1 MILIN
6 YLRRTWQRIAIRL
19 GVIKPPVRRHK
30 PDELVDDVIN
40 HIVNTPGAFIV
51 AVETR
56 QAMVKILSYMEKN
69 GISSVGAM
77 LSKEDI
83 PSLGRIH
90 SHAFVLQ
97 EMESNPGAYRVVVM
111 TKVIAGTGW
120 NVPQPY
126 HVWWGYVHLVS
137 TFHQRGPWAKQYTA
151 RLSRCNTNQQ
161 QRTENDSHQT

>member
-1 MILIN
+1 MIFIN

-19 GVIKPPVRRHK
+19 GFIKPPVRRHK
-30 PDELVDDVIN
+30 PDELVDDVID
-40 HIVNTPGAFIV
+40 HIVNTSGAFIV

-111 TKVIAGTGW
+111 TKAIAGTGW
-120 NVPQPY
+120 NVPQPDMI
-126 HVWWGYVHLVS
+126 GLRHLLS
-137 TFHQRGPWAKQYTA
+137 TFHQRGPWATQYTA
-151 RLSRCNTNQQ
+151 RLHRCSTNQ
-161 QRTENDSHQT
+161 QRTENDSH